1 MYLESYTCENCILQ
15 GLELVYHLFLRCSFA
30 TRCWESIGLIPPR
43 VSCPQRAVTRLT
55 RQLRHS
61 CALEIIMLSVWSI
74 WKCRNDWIFENEV
87 PTVDKFR
94 RSLAQELRFLQFRV
108 KEELA
113 VNIVQWMQLVHL

>member
-1 MYLESYTCENCILQ
+1 
-15 GLELVYHLFLRCSFA
+15 
-30 TRCWESIGLIPPR
+30 
-43 VSCPQRAVTRLT
+43 
-55 RQLRHS
+55 
-61 CALEIIMLSVWSI
+61 MLSVWSI